1 MLSKSLTIDEKK
13 DFTVTSTLTQ
23 KIKSEKKRIHVR
35 FFELI

>member
-23 KIKSEKKRIHVR
+23 KNQK
-35 FFELI
+35 